1 MQQLCLKRGED
12 RRLRTGHLWI
22 FSNEVDVKR
31 TPLTAFSAGE
41 AALVVDSGGRPIG
54 TAYVNPASL
63 ISARLVSRQSDC
75 PLNAALLRR
84 RLETALALRERLFP
98 HPYYRLCHSEGDFL
112 PGLTIDRYGDHL
124 AVQISTAG
132 MEAHKDALVEVLTS
146 LLTPASITLCNTTA
160 VRQLENLPSY
170 TETVLGTAPDQV
182 TVPENGALFTVSY
195 LEGQKTGWFYDQRV
209 NRAEAAR
216 YASGVDM
223 LDAFC
228 YAGGFGVMAALGG
241 ARSVTFLDASGPA
254 LALAEAN
261 AATALSA
268 PTSGTLGTAGCAVRS
283 IQGDALEVLQELKDS
298 GKRFGLVSIDPPAFI
313 KRRKDAE
320 QGLQAYR
327 RVNELGLDLL
337 EDGGVLVS
345 SSCSHHLEAE
355 ILRRVITQSAAKRRL
370 HGQILYQGTQGPD
383 HPIHTAMPESAYLK
397 CVIGRFWK

>member
-31 TPLTAFSAGE
+31 TPLTAFSPGE

-75 PLNAALLRR
+75 PLNADLLRS
-84 RLETALALRERLFP
+84 RLERALELRTRLFSQ
-98 HPYYRLCHSEGDFL
+98 PYYRLCHSEGDFL
-112 PGLTIDRYGDHL
+112 PGLTIDRYGEHL

-132 MEAHKDALVEVLTS
+132 MEVHKEALVDVLAA
-146 LLTPASITLCNTTA
+146 LLKPASITLCNSTP
-160 VRQLENLPSY
+160 VRQLENLPGY
-170 TETVLGTAPDQV
+170 IETVLGTAPSHV
-182 TVPENGALFTVSY
+182 TVPENGAMFTVVF

-216 YASGVDM
+216 YAAGVDM

-228 YAGGFGVMAALGG
+228 YAGGFGVMAALAG
-241 ARSVTFLDASGPA
+241 ARSVTFLDASASA
-254 LALAEAN
+254 LTMAEAN
-261 AATALSA
+261 ATSA
-268 PTSGTLGTAGCAVRS
+268 APACTLHSV
-283 IQGDALEVLQELKDS
+283 QGDALEVLQNIKDK
-298 GKRFGLVSIDPPAFI
+298 GQRFGVVSVDPPAFI

-327 RVNELGLDLL
+327 RVNELALDLL

-355 ILRRVITQSAAKRRL
+355 MLRRIITQSAAKRRL
-370 HGQILYQGTQGPD
+370 HGQILYQGSQGPD

>member
-31 TPLTAFSAGE
+31 SPLTAFAPGE

-63 ISARLVSRQSDC
+63 ISARLVSRQAQC
-75 PLNAALLRR
+75 PLDGDMLRQ
-84 RLETALALRERLFP
+84 RLEKALALRAQLFE

-112 PGLTIDRYGDHL
+112 PGLTIDRYGEDL

-132 MEAHKDALVEVLTS
+132 MEAHRDTLVEVLQE
-146 LLTPASITLCNTTA
+146 LLRPASITLCNTTS
-160 VRQLENLPSY
+160 VRQLEHLDCY
-170 TETVLGTAPDQV
+170 TETVVGTAPERV
-182 TVPENGALFTVSY
+182 SVPENGALFNVAF

-216 YASGVDM
+216 YARHVDM

-228 YAGGFGVMAALGG
+228 YAGGFGVIAALNG
-241 ARSVTFLDASGPA
+241 ARSVTFADASASA
-254 LALAEAN
+254 LTMAADN
-261 AATALSA
+261 AAAAA
-268 PTSGTLGTAGCAVRS
+268 PDCPVHSVL
-283 IQGDALEVLQELKDS
+283 GDALDTLQELKES
-298 GKRFGLVSIDPPAFI
+298 GRRFGLVSIDPPAFI

-327 RVNELGLDLL
+327 RINELALDLL

-345 SSCSHHLEAE
+345 SSCSHHLEQE
-355 ILRRVITQSAAKRRL
+355 VLRRVITQSAAKRRL

>member
-31 TPLTAFSAGE
+31 TPLTAFSPGE

-75 PLNAALLRR
+75 PLNADLLRS
-84 RLETALALRERLFP
+84 RLERALELRTRLFSQ
-98 HPYYRLCHSEGDFL
+98 PYYRLCHSEGDFL
-112 PGLTIDRYGDHL
+112 PGLTIDRYGEHL

-132 MEAHKDALVEVLTS
+132 MEAHKEALVDVLTA
-146 LLTPASITLCNTTA
+146 LLKPASITLCNSTP

-170 TETVLGTAPDQV
+170 IETVLGTAPSHV
-182 TVPENGALFTVSY
+182 TVPENGAMFTVDF

-216 YASGVDM
+216 YAAGVDM

-228 YAGGFGVMAALGG
+228 YAGGFGVMAALAG
-241 ARSVTFLDASGPA
+241 ARSVTFLDASASA
-254 LALAEAN
+254 LTMAEAN
-261 AATALSA
+261 ATSA
-268 PTSGTLGTAGCAVRS
+268 APACTLHSV
-283 IQGDALEVLQELKDS
+283 QGDALEVLQNIKEK
-298 GKRFGLVSIDPPAFI
+298 GQRFGVVSVDPPAFI
-313 KRRKDAE
+313 KRRKDVE

-327 RVNELGLDLL
+327 RVNELALDLL

-355 ILRRVITQSAAKRRL
+355 MLRRIITQSAAKRRL
-370 HGQILYQGTQGPD
+370 HGQILYQGSQGPD